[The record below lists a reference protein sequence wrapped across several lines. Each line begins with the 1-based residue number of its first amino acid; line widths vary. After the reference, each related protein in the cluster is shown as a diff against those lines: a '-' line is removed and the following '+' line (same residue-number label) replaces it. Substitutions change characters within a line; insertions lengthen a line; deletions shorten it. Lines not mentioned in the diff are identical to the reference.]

1 MERNCRGEGQE
12 DAEERLLG
20 FSCLGYRDFVENY
33 T

>member
-12 DAEERLLG
+12 DTEERFLG
-20 FSCLGYRDFVENY
+20 FSILTYRYFVENY